1 MGDIPG
7 PRYLCLYGV
16 PEPKDDDEDDWLRLP
31 LKATSPE
38 AEEGSHPPRL
48 SWVRGDAFSSAAIRA
63 ESASMIVRSSEVN
76 TLPCLSSRKLD
87 KARAHWLLEALA
99 MAERVG
105 VMNDAGSGRRDGR
118 EREDGVAG
126 SGFAVAEMVE
136 FWPVAAPRTP
146 DEGTRGAGSARL
158 E

>member
-7 PRYLCLYGV
+7 PRYLCLYGL

-31 LKATSPE
+31 LKATSPDV
-38 AEEGSHPPRL
+38 EEGNHPPRL
-48 SWVRGDAFSSAAIRA
+48 SWMAGDAFSSTAIRA

-118 EREDGVAG
+118 EREDVVADLG
-126 SGFAVAEMVE
+126 SAVTEVIE
-136 FWPVAAPRTP
+136 FWSVIALRIP

>member
-1 MGDIPG
+1 M
-7 PRYLCLYGV
+7 YGV
-16 PEPKDDDEDDWLRLP
+16 PEPKDDDEDDWLRLL
-31 LKATSPE
+31 LKATSPDVK
-38 AEEGSHPPRL
+38 EGNHPPRL
-48 SWVRGDAFSSAAIRA
+48 SWIAGDASSTAIRA

-87 KARAHWLLEALA
+87 KATAHWLLEALA

-118 EREDGVAG
+118 ESEDGVADLG
-126 SGFAVAEMVE
+126 SAVTEVVE
-136 FWPVAAPRTP
+136 FWSVTALRIP
-146 DEGTRGAGSARL
+146 DEGTRGAGSALL